1 MKTTNWDA
9 VITSAPLDKQ
19 ASIVR
24 DGRSAGEP
32 VTINNS
38 YAEQPP
44 TRPYMD
50 VPANNLTG
58 QRFGKVV
65 ALGLGESARKG
76 TTPWVVK
83 CDCGRFARMKAK
95 VLRTS
100 DPARLACGECDYL
113 YQVRMGLKKTDPERV
128 LLRHDKAPSDG
139 QFECNAA
146 VFPHLEVILR
156 KAIADGF
163 DVDVALRAMTQFI
176 QREKAKARPQ
186 ETDAARKPASTDTS
200 INMESCAPAT
210 PQN

>member
-1 MKTTNWDA
+1 MSGLRTTNWDA
-9 VITSAPLDKQ
+9 VIAAAPLDKQ
-19 ASIVR
+19 ASIIR
-24 DGRSAGEP
+24 DGRSAAEP
-32 VTINNS
+32 VTISNS
-38 YAEQPP
+38 YADQPL

-50 VPANNLTG
+50 VPENNLTG

-113 YQVRMGLKKTDPERV
+113 QQVRMGLKKSDPERV
-128 LLRHDKAPSDG
+128 LLRHEKAPSGG
-139 QFECNAA
+139 QLECNAA

-156 KAIADGF
+156 KAVADGF
-163 DVDVALRAMTQFI
+163 DTDVALRAMTQFI
-176 QREKAKARPQ
+176 QREKAKAKAEVRG
-186 ETDAARKPASTDTS
+186 AS
-200 INMESCAPAT
+200 A
-210 PQN
+210 